1 MRPRGA
7 TARPTRTPAAVPRGT
22 RRWSLTE
29 AVGRLVSAA
38 GPPNIR
44 RDADPF
50 RMILWENVAYLV
62 DDERR
67 GEVFEEL
74 RRRVGLEPRA
84 ILSAPEEALVG
95 AVRNGG
101 MRPADRAER
110 LRACAEIALEIGEG
124 ALRKAVAGDPALARK
139 LLKRFPGIA
148 DPGADRILLYNRRL
162 PTLAPDSNVLRVL
175 VRLGFGR
182 PEKDYGRTYRS
193 AAEAVAPEL
202 PADFGILIRARETL
216 RRHGQVLC
224 RRNAP
229 HCDVCPLAARCPALA
244 AGSFPA
250 F

>member
-1 MRPRGA
+1 MPDAKSAKSRPRGA
-7 TARPTRTPAAVPRGT
+7 
-22 RRWSLTE
+22 RRWTLTE

-38 GPPNIR
+38 GRPAIR

-50 RMILWENVAYLV
+50 RMILWESAAYLV
-62 DDERR
+62 DDQRR
-67 GEVFEEL
+67 GEVFEAL

-84 ILSAPEEALVG
+84 ILSAPEEVLVD

-101 MRPADRAER
+101 MRPVDRAER
-110 LRACAEIALEIGEG
+110 LRECAEIALEIGEG
-124 ALRKAVAGDPALARK
+124 ALRKAVASDPRLARK

-148 DPGADRILLYNRRL
+148 DPGADKILLYNRKL
-162 PTLAPDSNVLRVL
+162 ATLAPDSNVLRVL

-182 PEKDYGRTYRS
+182 QEKDYGRTYRS

-202 PADFGILIRARETL
+202 PAAFGVLIRARETL
-216 RRHGQVLC
+216 RRHGKMLC
-224 RRNAP
+224 RRSAP
-229 HCDVCPLAARCPALA
+229 NCDVCPLAPRCPALA